1 MLVRD
6 LLDDF
11 STDRLCSVQD
21 GLKKYIT
28 DALRKSEQKL
38 QERRRDVMGGETL
51 GRLREVML
59 GYEFPSSTK

>member
-6 LLDDF
+6 FLHGG
-11 STDRLCSVQD
+11 STDPLCSVQD

-38 QERRRDVMGGETL
+38 QERRRDVIGGEIL

-59 GYEFPSSTK
+59 GYEFPSSNK